1 MKPDQLVSSLLKF
14 TQIRSVNG
22 IEEIEYA
29 DIESSTYDV
38 VHSQSVIVQSS
49 SENSVI
55 EVAFNERQ
63 IVRSLP
69 SFTYQEKGL
78 YLKMNH
84 QKILIEEEE
93 MNVSLPETVY
103 PGGKLDYSY

>member
-14 TQIRSVNG
+14 TQKRSVNG

-29 DIESSTYDV
+29 YSESSTYDV
-38 VHSQSVIVQSS
+38 VHSQSVIIQLP
-49 SENSVI
+49 SENPIVQG
-55 EVAFNERQ
+55 AFNERQ
-63 IVRSLP
+63 IVRALP